1 MVKMLSLNLSFSNK
15 QSEFAIVDALLSSS
29 SSTID
34 QQLIDAACAA
44 LQQHGSQPI
53 IAQQFEKMVAD

>member
-1 MVKMLSLNLSFSNK
+1 MLKIYVLNLSFSNK
-15 QSEFAIVDALLSSS
+15 QSEFAIVDDVSSSS

-53 IAQQFEKMVAD
+53 IAQQFEKMVT